1 MPSRS
6 GCEAEETQEHEDQKM
21 NANADIRPLR
31 QVATH
36 DLYHAVH
43 KGIRLANARMLIA
56 LGQADAQDDA
66 SIAGVLEQLSAHLDL
81 SLAHLTHEN
90 EKIHAVVE
98 ARIPGGADHAGE
110 DHDHHLAAFSELR
123 ALADAVAMAGTG
135 ADRAASLRR
144 LYQRFALFMAD
155 DLTHMHEEETRLM
168 PLIAAHYSQDEVLAI
183 EQGIVSCIEPA
194 TMAAFLRVMLAGASR
209 SERVEMVTGMQA
221 AMPEAAFAG
230 LFAAVAGPDWVC
242 GDWDGLERALC

>member
-1 MPSRS
+1 
-6 GCEAEETQEHEDQKM
+6 M
-21 NANADIRPLR
+21 NAKTDIRPAH
-31 QVATH
+31 QGATH

-66 SIAGVLEQLSAHLDL
+66 SIARVLAQLSAHLDL

-123 ALADAVAMAGTG
+123 ALADAVAMAE
-135 ADRAASLRR
+135 ADRAAPLRR

-168 PLIAAHYSQDEVLAI
+168 PQIAAHFSQAEVLAI
-183 EQGIVSCIEPA
+183 EQDIVAGIAPE
-194 TMAAFLRVMLAGASR
+194 TMAAFLKVMLGGASR

-230 LFAAVAGPDWVC
+230 LFAAVAGPDWRF
-242 GDWDGLERALC
+242 GDWAGLERALC